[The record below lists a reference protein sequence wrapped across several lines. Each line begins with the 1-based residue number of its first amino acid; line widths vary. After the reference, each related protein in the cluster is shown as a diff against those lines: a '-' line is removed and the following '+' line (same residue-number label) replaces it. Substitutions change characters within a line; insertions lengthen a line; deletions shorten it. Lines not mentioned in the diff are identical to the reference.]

1 MLRFVLTLAVLCG
14 GAISAFA
21 GQAELDQIQLQ
32 IRQTEQK
39 NKQLEQQVKT
49 SDRDVAKTKKQLV
62 TAADKVSSLEE
73 LRADIAK
80 KIAELD
86 ARRAEISAELEKN
99 RVRVA
104 DAAAGILFVASHPSF
119 DSENM
124 HDFVLTSAVLAGMAD
139 GFDEQIRAASQ
150 KLAELDK
157 IREMRAIEIEKLDR
171 TAKKYSDE
179 KALLDKLLRRRSA
192 QNEKLRGEQAA
203 LQKKLR
209 ELSARAKT
217 ISELSA
223 GVGSSEMSSDSRFSL
238 RKLNLPVR
246 GRIVVRFGEK
256 TALGLKSDGWRIR
269 TRSEALVT
277 APADGVVKFADAF
290 KGFGRVII
298 ISHKNGYNTVITNL
312 GGSDV
317 VVGQEVLAGEP
328 VGRMSSDKQEMYL
341 EVRRG
346 NASVD
351 PARLFRDDDAR

>member
-1 MLRFVLTLAVLCG
+1 MLRIVFALAVLFL
-14 GAISAFA
+14 GAMPSAFA
-21 GQAELDQIQLQ
+21 GSAELDQIQSQ

-49 SDRDVAKTKKQLV
+49 SDRDVAKTKEQLV
-62 TAADKVSSLEE
+62 TAAGKVSSLEE
-73 LRADIAK
+73 LRADINK

-99 RVRVA
+99 RVRVV
-104 DAAAGILFVASHPSF
+104 DAATGMLFVAMHPSF

-124 HDFVLTSAVLAGMAD
+124 HDFVLTSAILAGMSD
-139 GFDEQIRAASQ
+139 SFDEQIQEASR
-150 KLAELDK
+150 KIAELDK
-157 IREMRAIEIEKLDR
+157 IREMRAIEKEKLDR
-171 TAKKYSDE
+171 TAKKYIDE

-192 QNEKLRGEQAA
+192 QNEKLRGEQMA

-223 GVGSSEMSSDSRFSL
+223 GVGSSEMSSDARFSI
-238 RKLNLPVR
+238 RKLNQPVR
-246 GRIVVRFGEK
+246 GRVVVRFGEK

-269 TRSEALVT
+269 TRSDALVT

-298 ISHKNGYNTVITNL
+298 ISHKNGYNTVMTNL
-312 GGSDV
+312 GGIDV

-328 VGRMSSDKQEMYL
+328 IGRMDPSKPEMYM

-346 NASVD
+346 DKAID
-351 PARLFRDDDAR
+351 PARLFKEE

>member
-1 MLRFVLTLAVLCG
+1 MLRFVLLLAVVFG
-14 GAISAFA
+14 GASAGFA
-21 GQAELDQIQLQ
+21 GPSELDQIQNQ

-62 TAADKVSSLEE
+62 SAADKVSSLEE
-73 LRADIAK
+73 LRADIMK

-86 ARRAEISAELEKN
+86 ERRGEISAELEKN
-99 RVRVA
+99 RERVA
-104 DAAAGILFVASHPSF
+104 DASAAMLFIASHPSF
-119 DSENM
+119 DTENM
-124 HDFVLTSAVLAGMAD
+124 HNYVLTSAVMTGMAD
-139 GFDEQIRAASQ
+139 NLDEHIRDAAK

-157 IREMRAIEIEKLDR
+157 IREVRAIEKEKLDR

-179 KALLDKLLRRRSA
+179 KDLLDRLLRRRSA
-192 QNEKLRGEQAA
+192 QNEKLRNEQMA

-223 GVGSSEMSSDSRFSL
+223 GVGSSEMSADSRFSI
-238 RKLNLPVR
+238 RKLNQPVR
-246 GRIVVRFGEK
+246 GRVVAHFGEK

-269 TRSEALVT
+269 TRSDALVT

-298 ISHKNGYNTVITNL
+298 ISHKNGYNTVMTNL
-312 GGSDV
+312 GDIDV
-317 VVGQEVLAGEP
+317 VVGQEVLGGEP
-328 VGRMSSDKQEMYL
+328 IGRMNPNKPEMYL

-346 NASVD
+346 NKAVD
-351 PARLFRDDDAR
+351 PARIFKEE

>member
-1 MLRFVLTLAVLCG
+1 MLRFVLLLAVVFG
-14 GAISAFA
+14 GASAGFA
-21 GQAELDQIQLQ
+21 GPSELDKIQNQ

-62 TAADKVSSLEE
+62 SAADKVSSLEE
-73 LRADIAK
+73 LRADIMK

-86 ARRAEISAELEKN
+86 ERRGEISAELEKN
-99 RVRVA
+99 RERVA
-104 DAAAGILFVASHPSF
+104 DASAAMLFIASHPSF
-119 DSENM
+119 DTENM
-124 HDFVLTSAVLAGMAD
+124 HNYVLTSAVMTGMAD
-139 GFDEQIRAASQ
+139 NLDEHIRDAAK
-150 KLAELDK
+150 KLTELDK
-157 IREMRAIEIEKLDR
+157 IREARAIEKEKLDR

-179 KALLDKLLRRRSA
+179 KDLLDRLLRRRSA
-192 QNEKLRGEQAA
+192 QNEKLRNEQMA

-223 GVGSSEMSSDSRFSL
+223 GVGSSEMSADSRFSI
-238 RKLNLPVR
+238 RKLNQPVR
-246 GRIVVRFGEK
+246 GRVVAHFGEK

-269 TRSEALVT
+269 TRSDALVT

-298 ISHKNGYNTVITNL
+298 ISHKNGYNTVMTNL
-312 GGSDV
+312 GDIDV
-317 VVGQEVLAGEP
+317 VVGQEVLGGEP
-328 VGRMSSDKQEMYL
+328 IGRMNPNKPEMYL

-346 NASVD
+346 NKAVD
-351 PARLFRDDDAR
+351 PARIFKEE

>member
-1 MLRFVLTLAVLCG
+1 MLRVILALAVLCG
-14 GAISAFA
+14 GAISSAVA
-21 GQAELDQIQLQ
+21 GQTELDQIQSQ

-86 ARRAEISAELEKN
+86 ARRAEISNELEKN

-104 DAAAGILFVASHPSF
+104 DAAGGILFIASHPSF

-124 HDFVLTSAVLAGMAD
+124 HDFVLTSAVLTGMAD
-139 GFDEQIRAASQ
+139 SLDEQISDASR
-150 KLAELDK
+150 KIAELDK
-157 IREMRAIEIEKLDR
+157 IREMRAIEKEKLDR
-171 TAKKYSDE
+171 TAKKYLDE

-223 GVGSSEMSSDSRFSL
+223 GVGSSEMSSDSRFSV

-256 TALGLKSDGWRIR
+256 TALGLKSDGWRIH
-269 TRSEALVT
+269 TRSDALVT

-298 ISHKNGYNTVITNL
+298 ISHKNGYNTVMTNL
-312 GGSDV
+312 GGIDV
-317 VVGQEVLAGEP
+317 VVGQEVLGGEP
-328 VGRMSSDKQEMYL
+328 IGRMNPAKPEMYM

-346 NASVD
+346 DKAID
-351 PARLFRDDDAR
+351 PARLFKEE